1 MSNAEQTLQEA
12 LLLIEQLNDDKQQL
26 RDLYEK
32 SVALVNHL
40 KQENGQLKNQLAVAV
55 ETQEEMQRGME
66 MKQRDWAMEID
77 RKAREF
83 EALQQRLMV
92 PSETEELRLKML
104 QELDNTNGLKKKLE
118 LLESDVITKQNRC
131 NDLERQVVKLEHRI
145 RHQQDTVCLRA

>member
-1 MSNAEQTLQEA
+1 
-12 LLLIEQLNDDKQQL
+12 
-26 RDLYEK
+26 
-32 SVALVNHL
+32 
-40 KQENGQLKNQLAVAV
+40 
-55 ETQEEMQRGME
+55 